1 MNVQQRLL
9 YTTRPA
15 VRTEQRTL
23 LKYSPKDKTEIW
35 LFSALNK
42 QKEKD
47 LKYDF
52 CFNTL
57 VLMLTRFT
65 DELFTNYSTRQ
76 PLAKC

>member
-1 MNVQQRLL
+1 MYVQQRVL

-42 QKEKD
+42 QREKE

-52 CFNTL
+52 CFHTQ
-57 VLMLTRFT
+57 VQMLTRFPY
-65 DELFTNYSTRQ
+65 ELFTNYSTRQ